1 MKIPYVD
8 GEWKILFKPEKT
20 GNYINDHSIFK
31 AHDGNYHLFGIT
43 SFEGG
48 APNERYFAHGVTSD
62 LSIPMT
68 EQRREI
74 DRGTLAWAP
83 CVVRTEGDYYYMFYG
98 PSPTSL
104 AVSFDLYEWCNHT
117 VTLKNEPLFSAHR
130 DHFVLRLDDGTY
142 LMYIVG
148 TREKKSCISLFWS
161 CDLINWDFKGYAL
174 TSGEGAELNPPW
186 GAMESPFVVR
196 IDNEYYLFVT
206 YTDCSASNYHNTLV
220 FHSKNPESFGVY
232 NGEDGENAPIAKI
245 FAHAPE
251 IIEKN
256 GEYFITTCG
265 WNGYDDIPN
274 KGAVSIAPLKWK
286 EIN

>member
-1 MKIPYVD
+1 MKIPYIA
-8 GEWKILFKPEKT
+8 GAWKILFKPKKT
-20 GNYINDHSIFK
+20 GSYINDHSLFK

-48 APNERYFAHGVTSD
+48 ATNERYFAHGVTSD
-62 LSIPMT
+62 LGTPMI
-68 EQRREI
+68 EQRKEI

-104 AVSFDLYEWCNHT
+104 AVSFDLYEWYNHT
-117 VTLKNEPLFSAHR
+117 IELKNEPLFSAHR
-130 DHFVLRLDDGTY
+130 DHFVLRLDDGSY

-148 TREKKSCISLFWS
+148 TKDKRSCVSLFS
-161 CDLINWDFKGYAL
+161 STDLISWDFRGYAL
-174 TSGEGAELNPPW
+174 TSGENAPLNPAW
-186 GAMESPFVVR
+186 GAMESPYVIK
-196 IDNEYYLFVT
+196 IDDYYYLFIT
-206 YTDCSASNYHNTLV
+206 YTDCNQSNYHDTLV
-220 FHSKNPESFGVY
+220 FASKDPTSFGVY
-232 NGEDGENAPIAKI
+232 NGGKGGALPITKL

-251 IIEKN
+251 IINEN

-265 WNGYDDIPN
+265 WNSYDGVPN

-286 EIN
+286 EI